1 MGYTVKKPKAGSLV
15 PVVKTHIPC
24 SASIVGTHIGLE
36 CNKTCSECGEQGHFR
51 GKCPVAWG
59 KAGHQLPGW
68 TSSGKKISALWNGD
82 VPKKATYKSWVKF
95 IEDNNNFPRGAV
107 AAKIPESPKLEDF
120 KEQADKARS

>member
-1 MGYTVKKPKAGSLV
+1 M
-15 PVVKTHIPC
+15 PVVKVHIPC

-36 CNKTCSECGEQGHFR
+36 CNKTCFECGEQGHFQ
-51 GKCPVAWG
+51 GECPVAWG

-68 TSSGKKISALWNGD
+68 TLSGKKIPALWNGD
-82 VPKKATYKSWVKF
+82 VPNKATYKFWVKF
-95 IEDNNNFPRGAV
+95 IEDTNNFPRRAV